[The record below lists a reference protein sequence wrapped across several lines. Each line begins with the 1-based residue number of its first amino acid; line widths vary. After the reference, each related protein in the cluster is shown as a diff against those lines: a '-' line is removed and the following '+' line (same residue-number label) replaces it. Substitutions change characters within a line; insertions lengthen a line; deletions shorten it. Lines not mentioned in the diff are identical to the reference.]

1 MSFDPD
7 VYARQGMGRPLG
19 MGQRPALLIVDFTTG
34 FSEPGKLGGGHIGAA
49 LERTVGL
56 LAACRERGLPI
67 AHTRMAFAADGSE
80 HNLTCAKVPGL
91 AALSDDNP
99 DSHIVAALAPA
110 PGELVVRKHTASA
123 FFATDCASWLARR
136 RVDTVLIAGCAT
148 SGGVRAS
155 AVDAQALGVRPIVVA
170 DCVGDRTPAVHQQ
183 SLFDLDQVSAD
194 VMTRAAVVAALD
206 AAAGRPAG
214 SRRGAG

>member
-1 MSFDPD
+1 MSFDRD
-7 VYARQGMGRPLG
+7 VYARQGMGRSLG
-19 MGQRPALLIVDFTTG
+19 MGQRPALLIVDFVNG
-34 FSEPGKLGGGHIGAA
+34 FTDPGKCGDGHIGAA

-67 AHTRMAFAADGSE
+67 THTRLAFAADGSE

-91 AALSDDNP
+91 AALTDDNP
-99 DSHIVAALAPA
+99 ESHIVAALAPA
-110 PGELVVRKHTASA
+110 PGELVIRKHTASA
-123 FFATDCASWLARR
+123 FFATDYASWLATR
-136 RVDTVLIAGCAT
+136 RVDTVLIAGCVT

-170 DCVGDRTPAVHQQ
+170 DCVGDRAPALHQQ
-183 SLFDLDQVSAD
+183 SLFDLGQVTAD
-194 VMTRAAVVAALD
+194 IMTRAAVVAALD
-206 AAAGRPAG
+206 AAAGRRAA